1 MSHLDEN
8 DSEILMTH
16 ESCII
21 KISDFHLTQKVDI
34 IQEKRSSILWI
45 GSEFLNQSIPALN
58 ALMNQN
64 LYYCILTALRGSLCT
79 YLFLRPVPFPT
90 FPPTRVCRDGRAER
104 LSCCLLGPLRPP
116 GMVAYY
122 CGNQG
127 QSPPTKSHWDFPL
140 PPQWATMYCQATVNQ
155 TRKEDNVS

>member
-16 ESCII
+16 ETCII

-34 IQEKRSSILWI
+34 IQEKRSSILWLRI
-45 GSEFLNQSIPALN
+45 SQSVHSCFKCINESKP
-58 ALMNQN
+58 

-140 PPQWATMYCQATVNQ
+140 PPQ
-155 TRKEDNVS
+155 